1 MFKSY
6 LKSSLRF
13 LLKNKTFTFINIFG
27 LATGT
32 LCCLYILCYVTGHMR
47 YDRHHKNAGDIYR
60 ITSDLSFSG
69 GKRLMATAS
78 PPIAPAMKRDFGEII
93 QYTRVIPTLG
103 VSQHLLRY
111 KGNTYYEPQ
120 ALLADSTFFDIF
132 NYHFVYGNPQTAFKE
147 PYTMVLRKD
156 VAEKLFGRENP
167 VGQLVELDNA
177 WEKLPL
183 KVTGVFDESL
193 GATHLEAG
201 MFICISGYGEGLAGI
216 NTWSGNNFT
225 YSYIKLNPHA
235 SAEALER
242 QLPAFVEKYG
252 GQELKQGGME
262 KKLILQPLSAV
273 HTTAGLGAE
282 TGHPVNR
289 TFLYILIVIAVLVQL
304 IACINFMN
312 LSTARAA
319 QRAREVGV
327 RKVIG
332 AGKYS
337 LVGQFLSE
345 SFLLSLLGVLIAI
358 PLLIMALPW
367 LNQLT
372 QANIDTGFLRDYKIW
387 AALAGIVVITGL
399 AAGSYPAFYLSA
411 FQAVK
416 VLKGNFSN
424 HISAAG
430 IRRSLVVFQFVVSIA
445 LITGIIVIYS
455 QLQYIRSKD
464 LGFDKTQQLVFRFP
478 TNEAKV
484 QSPAFVEALKQLPEV
499 KAICRT
505 TALPGQGEYNNWGVY
520 LAGGDKAHSV
530 HQLNITTDEHFT
542 TALDI
547 PILSGR
553 SFHAGDSGR
562 VLINETMA
570 RQLGLN
576 VIDAP
581 GTRLFTDDS
590 APVEIAGVMKDFN
603 LQSLYEN
610 VKPFMLI
617 YHRQPQTAGNL
628 LVSVRSSDYTA
639 LLQKM
644 NELWQQHVKGYPFT
658 YTFMD
663 EQLQKLYQTEVT
675 LSRIINAFTLV
686 AIFISCLGLFGLA
699 AFNAEQ
705 RAKEISIRK
714 ILGAS
719 VSGIIQLLSK
729 DFLKL
734 VLISFCIAA
743 PAAWW
748 GMDRWLDHFAY
759 RVTISWWMFAV
770 AGLVAVLITLSTV
783 SLQAIKA
790 AVNSPLKSLKSD

>member
-1 MFKSY
+1 M
-6 LKSSLRF
+6 
-13 LLKNKTFTFINIFG
+13 NE
-27 LATGT
+27 
-32 LCCLYILCYVTGHMR
+32 
-47 YDRHHKNAGDIYR
+47 D
-60 ITSDLSFSG
+60 
-69 GKRLMATAS
+69 
-78 PPIAPAMKRDFGEII
+78 
-93 QYTRVIPTLG
+93 
-103 VSQHLLRY
+103 
-111 KGNTYYEPQ
+111 
-120 ALLADSTFFDIF
+120 
-132 NYHFVYGNPQTAFKE
+132 
-147 PYTMVLRKD
+147 
-156 VAEKLFGRENP
+156 
-167 VGQLVELDNA
+167 
-177 WEKLPL
+177 
-183 KVTGVFDESL
+183 
-193 GATHLEAG
+193 
-201 MFICISGYGEGLAGI
+201 LAGI

-235 SAEALER
+235 SAAAL
-242 QLPAFVEKYG
+242 QSKLPAFVEKYG
-252 GQELKQGGME
+252 GEELKEGGMQ
-262 KKLILQPLSAV
+262 KTLVLQPLSKI
-273 HTTAGLGAE
+273 HTTSGLGAE

-289 TFLYILIVIAVLVQL
+289 TFLYILIAIAVLVQL

-319 QRAREVGV
+319 KRAREVGV

-337 LVGQFLSE
+337 LVGQFLGE
-345 SFLLSLLGVLIAI
+345 SFLLSLLSVVIAI
-358 PLLIMALPW
+358 PLLIIALPW

-372 QANIDTGFLRDYKIW
+372 QADINTSFLRDYKIW
-387 AALAGIVVITGL
+387 AALAGLVVVTGL

-430 IRRSLVVFQFVVSIA
+430 IRRSLVVFQFVVSIV

-464 LGFDKTQQLVFRFP
+464 LGFDKNQQLVFRFY
-478 TNEAKV
+478 TNEAKA
-484 QSPAFVEALKQLPEV
+484 QSPAFVEALRQLPEV
-499 KAICRT
+499 KAVSRA
-505 TALPGQGEYNNWGVY
+505 TAVPGQGEYNNWGVY
-520 LAGGDKAHSV
+520 LAGGDRAHSV
-530 HQLNITTDEHFT
+530 HQLNITTDEHFVNT
-542 TALDI
+542 LNI
-547 PILSGR
+547 PVLVGHN
-553 SFHAGDSGR
+553 FFPGDSGK
-562 VLINETMA
+562 VLINELMA
-570 RQLGLN
+570 KQLGLN
-576 VIDAP
+576 INEAP
-581 GTRLFTDDS
+581 GTRLFTDDGG
-590 APVEIAGVMKDFN
+590 PVEIAGVMKDFN
-603 LQSLYEN
+603 LQSLYDN

-617 YHRQPQTAGNL
+617 YGRRPQTMGNL
-628 LVSVRSSDYTA
+628 LVSVNSKDYAA
-639 LLQKM
+639 LLRKM
-644 NELWQQHVKGYPFT
+644 DGLWQQHIKGYPFA
-658 YTFMD
+658 YSFMD

-748 GMDRWLDHFAY
+748 AMDQWLDHFAY
-759 RVTISWWMFAV
+759 RVAISWWMFGI
-770 AGLVAVLITLSTV
+770 AGLLAMLITLSTV

-790 AVNSPLKSLKSD
+790 AVNSPLKSLKSE